1 MLQSLQFS
9 VYCYIIA
16 LIKSE
21 QKYCICLKVVMFVC
35 SFRMYIFV
43 KSSTGRTICL
53 RVQPT
58 DTLSTVKAKIQEQYR
73 LVFDGVQLEDN
84 LTLADY
90 NIQHRSTLDLE
101 EKMQIYVLETLLGT
115 TITVEVDSSD
125 TIGNVK
131 DKIESTEGFP
141 KHQQCLL
148 FDNKQLDDNH
158 TLAENNI
165 WKEATLLLVLH
176 SSPRGTMQIF
186 AKTITGKT
194 LTLEVNS
201 TDTIRNVKM
210 MVYKKDG
217 IPPKQQRL
225 IFAGNQ
231 LDDDRTLGDYDIRN
245 EHTLHVT
252 LCLCGC

>member
-1 MLQSLQFS
+1 LYYMLQSLQFS

-58 DTLSTVKAKIQEQYR
+58 DTLSTVKAKIQEQYQ

-90 NIQHRSTLDLE
+90 DIQNRSTLDLH
-101 EKMQIYVLETLLGT
+101 EKMQIYVRETLLGSN
-115 TITVEVDSSD
+115 ITVEVDSLD

-131 DKIESTEGFP
+131 DKIESIEGFP

-148 FDNKQLDDNH
+148 FDQKQLADNS
-158 TLAENNI
+158 TLADHNI
-165 WKEATLLLVLH
+165 CKEATVLLVLH

-186 AKTITGKT
+186 VRRTITGKT
-194 LTLEVNS
+194 LTLKVNS
-201 TDTIRNVKM
+201 TDTILNVKM

-217 IPPKQQRL
+217 IPPKALDPTQNPK
-225 IFAGNQ
+225 IFKISCHIKSCG
-231 LDDDRTLGDYDIRN
+231 TCM
-245 EHTLHVT
+245 EH
-252 LCLCGC
+252 

>member
-1 MLQSLQFS
+1 MEL
-9 VYCYIIA
+9 
-16 LIKSE
+16 
-21 QKYCICLKVVMFVC
+21 
-35 SFRMYIFV
+35 
-43 KSSTGRTICL
+43 
-53 RVQPT
+53 
-58 DTLSTVKAKIQEQYR
+58 D
-73 LVFDGVQLEDN
+73 EDY

-148 FDNKQLDDNH
+148 FDNKQLEDNS
-158 TLAENNI
+158 TLADHNI
-165 WKEATLLLVLH
+165 CKEDTVLLVLH

-186 AKTITGKT
+186 AKTMTGKI

-201 TDTIRNVKM
+201 TDTIGNVKM
-210 MVYKKDG
+210 MIYKKDG

-225 IFAGNQ
+225 IFAGKQ
-231 LDDDRTLGDYDIRN
+231 LDDDRTLGDYGIQK
-245 EHTLHVT
+245 EATIHVV

>member
-1 MLQSLQFS
+1 
-9 VYCYIIA
+9 
-16 LIKSE
+16 
-21 QKYCICLKVVMFVC
+21 MFVC
-35 SFRMYIFV
+35 LFRMHIFV
-43 KSSTGRTICL
+43 KSSTGRTIRL
-53 RVQPT
+53 TVKPS

-73 LVFDGVQLEDN
+73 LVFDGVELDEDY

-165 WKEATLLLVLH
+165 WKEANLLLVLH

-186 AKTITGKT
+186 AKTMTGKA

-201 TDTIRNVKM
+201 TDTIGNVKVM
-210 MVYKKDG
+210 IYKKDG
-217 IPPKQQRL
+217 TRPKQQRL

-231 LDDDRTLGDYDIRN
+231 LDDDRTLGDYGIQK
-245 EHTLHVT
+245 EATIHVV

>member
-1 MLQSLQFS
+1 MEL
-9 VYCYIIA
+9 
-16 LIKSE
+16 
-21 QKYCICLKVVMFVC
+21 
-35 SFRMYIFV
+35 
-43 KSSTGRTICL
+43 
-53 RVQPT
+53 
-58 DTLSTVKAKIQEQYR
+58 D
-73 LVFDGVQLEDN
+73 EDY

-165 WKEATLLLVLH
+165 WKEANLLLVLYLC
-176 SSPRGTMQIF
+176 PRGTMKIF
-186 AKTITGKT
+186 VKT
-194 LTLEVNS
+194 LTGSTKTLEVDS
-201 TDTIRNVKM
+201 SDTIDNLKM
-210 MVYKKDG
+210 KVYEKTG
-217 IPPKQQRL
+217 QRPIQQRL
-225 IFAGNQ
+225 VYACRRLEGSG
-231 LDDDRTLGDYDIRN
+231 TLADYNICDGSTV
-245 EHTLHVT
+245 HCT

>member
-1 MLQSLQFS
+1 M
-9 VYCYIIA
+9 
-16 LIKSE
+16 
-21 QKYCICLKVVMFVC
+21 
-35 SFRMYIFV
+35 
-43 KSSTGRTICL
+43 
-53 RVQPT
+53 
-58 DTLSTVKAKIQEQYR
+58 
-73 LVFDGVQLEDN
+73 QLEDK
-84 LTLADY
+84 LTLAVY

-141 KHQQCLL
+141 KHQQCLP
-148 FDNKQLDDNH
+148 FDNKQLDDNR

-186 AKTITGKT
+186 VRRTITGKT
-194 LTLEVNS
+194 LTLKVNS
-201 TDTIRNVKM
+201 TDTILNVKM

-217 IPPKQQRL
+217 IPPKALDPTQNPK
-225 IFAGNQ
+225 IFKISCHIKSCG
-231 LDDDRTLGDYDIRN
+231 TCM
-245 EHTLHVT
+245 EH
-252 LCLCGC
+252 